1 MPKRMLEESIKTSA
15 KIDSLSW
22 FEEVFFYRLIVSA
35 DDKGRC
41 DGRSVVLKNLL
52 FPTKENVTKKAVE
65 EAIAKLVSVGL
76 LYRYTVSGMPYLLF
90 PTWEKH
96 QRLRDSKGVYPEPP
110 DDIALR
116 QSAATCGN
124 PPQNAASCGETR
136 PRREEKRREE
146 EEEEEVEGK
155 YARADAQPTTKTAKP
170 VRHKYG
176 QYQNVLLSDE
186 DMEKL
191 QAECPADWQE
201 RIERLSEY
209 MASKGAKYKDH
220 LATIRAWKRKEKPPD
235 QPYQRKDYS
244 DDLPF

>member
-41 DGRSVVLKNLL
+41 DGRPVVLKNLL

-96 QRLRDSKGVYPEPP
+96 QRLRDSKGTYPEPP

-116 QSAATCGN
+116 QFAATCGN
-124 PPQNAASCGETR
+124 PPQNAASCGEIP
-136 PRREEKRREE
+136 PRKEEKRR

-155 YARADAQPTTKTAKP
+155 YARADAQPTPKPAKP

-176 QYQNVLLSDE
+176 QYQNVLLSAE
-186 DMEKL
+186 DMAKL
-191 QAECPADWQE
+191 QAECPTDWQE

-209 MASKGAKYKDH
+209 IASKDAKYKDH

-244 DDLPF
+244 DELPF

>member
-41 DGRSVVLKNLL
+41 DGRPVVLKNLL
-52 FPTKENVTKKAVE
+52 PTKENVTKKAVE

-96 QRLRDSKGVYPEPP
+96 QRLRDSKGTYPEPP

-124 PPQNAASCGETR
+124 PPQNAASCGEMR
-136 PRREEKRREE
+136 PRREEKRREV
-146 EEEEEVEGK
+146 EEEVEGK
-155 YARADAQPTTKTAKP
+155 FSRADAQPTTKTAKP

-186 DMEKL
+186 DMSKL
-191 QAECPADWQE
+191 QAECPTDWQE

-209 MASKGAKYKDH
+209 IASKGAKYKDH
-220 LATIRAWKRKEKPPD
+220 LATIRAWKRKEKPPE

>member
-96 QRLRDSKGVYPEPP
+96 QRLRDSKGTYPEPP

-116 QSAATCGN
+116 QSAETCGN
-124 PPQNAASCGETR
+124 LPQNAASCGELR

-146 EEEEEVEGK
+146 EEEVEGK
-155 YARADAQPTTKTAKP
+155 FSREDAPAHTKPA
-170 VRHKYG
+170 RHKYG

-186 DMEKL
+186 DMSKL
-191 QAECPADWQE
+191 QAECPTDWQE

-209 MASKGAKYKDH
+209 MASKGTSYKDH

-235 QPYQRKDYS
+235 QPYVRKDYS

>member
-41 DGRSVVLKNLL
+41 DGRPVVLKNLL

-96 QRLRDSKGVYPEPP
+96 QRLRDSKGTYPEPP
-110 DDIALR
+110 DDVALR

-124 PPQNAASCGETR
+124 PPQNAASCGEIP
-136 PRREEKRREE
+136 PRREEKRR

-155 YARADAQPTTKTAKP
+155 YARADAQPTPKPTKPA
-170 VRHKYG
+170 RHKYG

-186 DMEKL
+186 DMAKL

-209 MASKGAKYKDH
+209 MASKGASYKDH

-235 QPYQRKDYS
+235 QPYKRKDYS
-244 DDLPF
+244 DELPF

>member
-41 DGRSVVLKNLL
+41 DGRPVVLKI
-52 FPTKENVTKKAVE
+52 FSSDKGERHKKAVE

-96 QRLRDSKGVYPEPP
+96 QRLRDSKGTYPEPP

-124 PPQNAASCGETR
+124 PPQNAASCGEMR
-136 PRREEKRREE
+136 PRREEKRREV
-146 EEEEEVEGK
+146 EEEVEGSF
-155 YARADAQPTTKTAKP
+155 RALTRNPRPKRRSQCVTSTASTKT
-170 VRHKYG
+170 
-176 QYQNVLLSDE
+176 
-186 DMEKL
+186 
-191 QAECPADWQE
+191 C
-201 RIERLSEY
+201 
-209 MASKGAKYKDH
+209 
-220 LATIRAWKRKEKPPD
+220 
-235 QPYQRKDYS
+235 
-244 DDLPF
+244 F